1 MQSSRAAD
9 EPGFLSYQPEN
20 ASSVECGTPGES
32 KPGRTE
38 DSSTALENWIR
49 ARIMYYSNICKDMT

>member
-9 EPGFLSYQPEN
+9 GPGVLSYQAEN
-20 ASSVECGTPGES
+20 ASSEECGTPGES

-49 ARIMYYSNICKDMT
+49 YVLQ